1 MDLADIGFRRAE
13 VDVIDE
19 IRDAI
24 RGETLDDGSDMFW
37 VFNDTDGERWG
48 PYRDLATA
56 EKKLKRA
63 TSA

>member
-1 MDLADIGFRRAE
+1 
-13 VDVIDE
+13 VIDE
-19 IRDAI
+19 IRYAI

-48 PYRDLATA
+48 PYLDLATA